1 MIQVHQ
7 TFLVRALLRLLVALT
22 VFLITA
28 DTLGRTI
35 LVPRLALRLQQRI
48 ELLAETGVVV
58 LEIALPDFREEILT
72 DDSRVEPN
80 SINYSLLR
88 IVYVLHVLRDEVFVD
103 LLGEQPLLLN
113 RDEVESVDDGDC
125 IF

>member
-1 MIQVHQ
+1 M
-7 TFLVRALLRLLVALT
+7 
-22 VFLITA
+22 
-28 DTLGRTI
+28 
-35 LVPRLALRLQQRI
+35 PRLVLRLQQRI
-48 ELLAETGVVV
+48 KLLAQTGVVV

-80 SINYSLLR
+80 SINHRLLR
-88 IVYVLHVLRDEVFVD
+88 IVYVLYVLRDEVFVD
-103 LLGEQPLLLN
+103 LLSQQPLLLG

>member
-1 MIQVHQ
+1 
-7 TFLVRALLRLLVALT
+7 
-22 VFLITA
+22 
-28 DTLGRTI
+28 
-35 LVPRLALRLQQRI
+35 VPRLVLRLQQRI
-48 ELLAETGVVV
+48 KLLAQTGVVV

-80 SINYSLLR
+80 SINHRLLR
-88 IVYVLHVLRDEVFVD
+88 IVYVLYVLRDEVFVD